1 MCIYLVINMTCVFK
15 SRKINSSNNAGIYL
29 MQMNFFPK
37 WKISEISRHYLMH
50 IFYVIID
57 KSTVSNDNK
66 NTYVD
71 SLQ

>member
-1 MCIYLVINMTCVFK
+1 
-15 SRKINSSNNAGIYL
+15 
-29 MQMNFFPK
+29 MNLFPK

-50 IFYVIID
+50 IFYEIID
-57 KSTVSNDNK
+57 KSTVSMDNK